1 VLVGRHS
8 SPCSTMRAGSS
19 SRSACPSCLTNGPSN
34 LQATRAHTPPRSCF
48 RSASVTAFTQVKMR
62 QLKLEASGLG
72 ATRTVRTVRVD
83 RPPVCVLA
91 CGGRAEMSVLPIA
104 IRLVVHPTI
113 VDPAEL
119 GEGARSCRT
128 FEVDGRRRRGVDPDP
143 GTKAVLLVFEVL
155 DEADGPSRRRA
166 GVQNGITGCKRER
179 PGQSRFLQSCGIA
192 HVDRRTQPRDDVTRG
207 GVERPPPSCTGRSAR
222 CPNTLAPG
230 RRVGPPRPWRLARR
244 LGLL

>member
-1 VLVGRHS
+1 
-8 SPCSTMRAGSS
+8 MRAGSS

-62 QLKLEASGLG
+62 QLKLEASRLG

-128 FEVDGRRRRGVDPDP
+128 FEVDGRRRRGVNPDP

-179 PGQSRFLQSCGIA
+179 SASVSLPPIVRHRA
-192 HVDRRTQPRDDVTRG
+192 RRSPDPTPRR
-207 GVERPPPSCTGRSAR
+207 CNTGRSGAASALLHR
-222 CPNTLAPG
+222 TFCQMSKYPRTRTASRSSSPLATG
-230 RRVGPPRPWRLARR
+230 T
-244 LGLL
+244 